1 MSILDEPKN
10 ISSLESNANNV
21 DKLIYNI
28 EKISKNY
35 IESDGHTI
43 FNELDYFGRNSTSN
57 WDIETNNSS
66 YFSDKISEN
75 NSVIIPDFVKKNSK
89 FSEVMEINKD
99 HISNIND
106 NSKNIILDNK
116 KSHYEYKLENYDS
129 SLVTHGITNNI
140 SNINNKNQIA
150 TNNISYE
157 EIIFNKEIINPI
169 IERDNFNLT

>member
-1 MSILDEPKN
+1 M
-10 ISSLESNANNV
+10 
-21 DKLIYNI
+21 I
-28 EKISKNY
+28 E
-35 IESDGHTI
+35 T
-43 FNELDYFGRNSTSN
+43 LLL
-57 WDIETNNSS
+57 IETNNSS
-66 YFSDKISEN
+66 YFPDKISEN

-116 KSHYEYKLENYDS
+116 KSHHEYKLENYDS